1 MLIVSLIFSTM
12 LAAFVIRILASRFTK
27 PIKKMQR
34 IAERMTNG
42 NYAIKTNIKS
52 QDEIGMLAQSL
63 DDLSK
68 KLLSSS
74 EESAKLEKMRNDFIV
89 NISHELRTPSPSSAA
104 VSRHC
109 ATA

>member
-1 MLIVSLIFSTM
+1 M

-52 QDEIGMLAQSL
+52 QDEIDGVKVRGMN
-63 DDLSK
+63 DLK
-68 KLLSSS
+68 KILIAHEVGDTVKLTVYGQNEPLSVVLG
-74 EESAKLEKMRNDFIV
+74 EQPR
-89 NISHELRTPSPSSAA
+89 R
-104 VSRHC
+104 
-109 ATA
+109 